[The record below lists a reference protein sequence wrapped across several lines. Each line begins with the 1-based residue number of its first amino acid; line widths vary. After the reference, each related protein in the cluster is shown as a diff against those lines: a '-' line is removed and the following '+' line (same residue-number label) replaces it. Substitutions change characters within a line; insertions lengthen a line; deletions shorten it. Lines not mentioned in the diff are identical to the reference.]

1 MAFMEIL
8 LIAILLSLIILTYI
22 LIFIKYLTKRRKNTQ
37 KKIVSTYKCLDGD
50 IVKSRG
56 ELIIDNLLTELWI
69 EHIYEKIIYIKGN
82 KIKCDWFLPNFEI
95 YIEYWGLEGDK
106 NYLDRKNEKIKLYN
120 KANLKLIS
128 VENADFN
135 DIYKNF
141 KEKFKK
147 YDVDLDPYISNRHCP
162 NCGAELDSRFLGYT
176 R

>member
-8 LIAILLSLIILTYI
+8 LIIILLSLIVLTYI
-22 LIFIKYLTKRRKNTQ
+22 LIFIRYLTKRRKNAQ
-37 KKIVSTYKCLDGD
+37 EFISTYKCLDGD

-69 EHIYEKIIYIKGN
+69 EHIYEKVIYIKGN
-82 KIKCDWFLPNFEI
+82 KIKCDWYLPNFEI

-106 NYLDRKNEKIKLYN
+106 DYLKRKNQKIKLYN
-120 KANLKLIS
+120 KGNLKLIS
-128 VENADFN
+128 IENADFK

-147 YDVDLDPYISNRHCP
+147 FDLNLDPHISNRHCP